1 MNIKRAWRRARH
13 YFKML
18 FDPDITVYASSLSFY
33 TIFTVV
39 PLLIISLS
47 LIANVPVFEEQ
58 YAKIQVFIFDNIM
71 PVNTEAIARY
81 LESFFQNSVQ
91 LGVIGFITMIVS
103 SMLFFQ
109 NFEHIAEKIYK
120 APQRHFWDAVTTYWT
135 LITLTPIVLI
145 TSMSLRSY
153 IQSSFDSPVIVT
165 VLSVFPFMLLWGI
178 FFVIYKIAINA
189 EVPTRAAAFSSF
201 IVAIVWGIAKNSFV
215 QYVFLNQ
222 TYATMYGSFSSLIF
236 FFLWIYVSWIIVI
249 YGMKLCYLINRA
261 YQRKYPHRS
270 QPHESLLPPHRPQ
283 SQTDAENTYPH
294 RDHYRTNLPHLE
306 KL

>member
-1 MNIKRAWRRARH
+1 MAWRYVRRFFLA
-13 YFKML
+13 L

-47 LIANVPVFEEQ
+47 LIANVPIFEDQ

-71 PVNTEAIARY
+71 PVQTEAIAHY
-81 LESFFQNSVQ
+81 FESFFQNSVE
-91 LGVIGFITMIVS
+91 LGVIGFITMVVS

-120 APQRHFWDAVTTYWT
+120 APQRRFWDAVTTYWT

-145 TSMSLRSY
+145 ISMSLRAY
-153 IQSSFDSPVIVT
+153 IQTSYENGWIIV
-165 VLSVFPFMLLWGI
+165 VLSVFPFLLLWGI
-178 FFVIYKIAINA
+178 FFIIYKIAINA
-189 EVPTRAAAFSSF
+189 EVSTKAAALSSF
-201 IVAIVWGIAKNSFV
+201 IVAVVWGIAKNSFV
-215 QYVFLNQ
+215 QYVFFNQ

-236 FFLWIYVSWIIVI
+236 FFLWIYVSWILVI

-261 YQRKYPHRS
+261 SQRNDSHTAQSPKRPLPAHRRDS
-270 QPHESLLPPHRPQ
+270 QS
-283 SQTDAENTYPH
+283 NTEHSGPD
-294 RDHYRTNLPHLE
+294 RDHDGADVTRLKKP
-306 KL
+306 